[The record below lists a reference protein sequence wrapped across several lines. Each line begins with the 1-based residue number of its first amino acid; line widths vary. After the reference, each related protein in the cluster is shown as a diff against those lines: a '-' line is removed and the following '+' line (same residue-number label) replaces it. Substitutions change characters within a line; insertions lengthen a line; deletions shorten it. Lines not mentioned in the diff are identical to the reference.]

1 MEPTNVV
8 VEEPIKEEKK
18 EIISKEAEELT
29 VELVQSSSEE
39 EKIVAVEKAATMAAV
54 VPVDPPPSANQEVV
68 ETIEAATG
76 TFEASLDTDAL
87 AHDIQVRA
95 VREGGEISQVTEG
108 PGETAQASHAEVLEH
123 RSSCW
128 DCCGLVD
135 VFRTI

>member
-18 EIISKEAEELT
+18 EIISKEAAELT
-29 VELVQSSSEE
+29 VELVQSSSE

-68 ETIEAATG
+68 ETIEATTG
-76 TFEASLDTDAL
+76 TFEASLDTDAS
-87 AHDIQVRA
+87 AHDTQVRA
-95 VREGGEISQVTEG
+95 VRDGGEISQVTEG

-123 RSSCW
+123 RWSCW

-135 VFRTI
+135 VFRTV